1 MAEIVILGNGIAA
14 YSAAKEIRRY
24 DRESRITFIS
34 EEKSSTYL
42 RPLLSKTYFK
52 SFQKEKIRLETDAW
66 YEAQGMRQ
74 ILGVRITGMS
84 TEEKKIILDDGR
96 EVPYD
101 SCVYALG
108 ASCFV
113 PPFGGKDKKG
123 VMVVRSFKDFDDIR
137 RNLYTASNAVVIG
150 GGVIGLEMAWELKQ
164 MNCGLTILEAGPRL
178 MGRLLDEQSAGVLSE
193 AIRRQGITVE
203 AGVNIKEITGDE
215 SATGVACADGSWYP
229 ADVVIVSCGVRA
241 NSQIAREAGLSCD
254 RGVVV
259 DEWMRTSDP
268 HIYAAGDCMQA
279 ASPNP
284 SLWSYSKVSGE
295 TAGYNLCHPDAPRPF
310 VAPPSPV
317 IISGFGTNL
326 FSIGDVSVGE
336 GVTIVDGD
344 GQNEAD
350 GSALSVDTEK
360 AWKRFRV
367 NEARGGDTHYSRRF
381 YRDGKLKGAVL
392 LGDLSDMAAIKAE
405 LGF

>member
-1 MAEIVILGNGIAA
+1 MMSEIVILGNGIAG
-14 YSAAKEIRRY
+14 YAAAREIRKY
-24 DRESRITFIS
+24 DTKSPITFIS
-34 EEKSSTYL
+34 EERSTTYL

-52 SFQKEKIRLETDAW
+52 SFQKEKIRLETDEW
-66 YEAQGMRQ
+66 YREQGMRQ
-74 ILGVRITGMS
+74 ILGTRIIGIRTK
-84 TEEKKIILDDGR
+84 EKCVELDHGT
-96 EVPYD
+96 VIPYD
-101 SCVYALG
+101 ICIYALG
-108 ASCFV
+108 SSCFV

-123 VMVVRSFKDFDDIR
+123 VMVVHSFRDFDQIR
-137 RNLYTASNAVVIG
+137 RRLYTASNAVVIG

-178 MGRLLDEQSAGVLSE
+178 MGRLLDEQSAGVLSD
-193 AIRRQGITVE
+193 AIRSQGITVE

-215 SATGVACADGSWYP
+215 AATGVACADGSWYP

-241 NSQIAREAGLSCD
+241 NSQIAREAGLTCD
-254 RGVVV
+254 RGVIV
-259 DEWMRTSDP
+259 DETMRTSDP
-268 HIYAAGDCMQA
+268 CIYAAGDCMQA

-295 TAGYNLCHPDAPRPF
+295 TAGYNICHPDTPRPF
-310 VAPPSPV
+310 IAPPSPV

-326 FSIGDVSVGE
+326 FSIGDVSIGE

-344 GQNEAD
+344 D
-350 GSALSVDTEK
+350 CTEK
-360 AWKRFRV
+360 SPEPVQMAGRRFRV
-367 NEARGGDTHYSRRF
+367 NEARGGDTHYSRRI